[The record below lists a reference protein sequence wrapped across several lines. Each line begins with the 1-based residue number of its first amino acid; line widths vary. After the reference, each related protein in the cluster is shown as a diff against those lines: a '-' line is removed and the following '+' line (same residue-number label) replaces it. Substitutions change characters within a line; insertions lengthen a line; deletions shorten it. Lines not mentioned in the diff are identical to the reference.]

1 MAAVMAPRALTLT
14 PTIDNSW
21 WVGVL
26 LEGFGAGLSASGKL
40 MWRYAAMSR
49 DPVKWYAMGS
59 LLSMVFYP
67 VLDTTAYIFTSQ
79 QILSAS
85 SGYIIS
91 FNVLGATILLHETLT
106 VSRACG
112 VLVIVMGSAASVAFG
127 NHLQYNYSAAD
138 YWNLLL
144 QPSAIVYYAG
154 LGGWLSFSA
163 WALLTRR
170 GSQVLDV
177 SLRPVLMAA
186 LGGSCSGNMW
196 VTKVAMELLECTTRA
211 TGCALSVLM
220 STAGLL
226 LVTVSIHLVSLALL
240 AYALRTGSALQ
251 LVTTYEAFSLL
262 TSALSS
268 ALVLSEYTGMS
279 ANRLFIFYATG
290 VLPIMVGLLLLAA
303 WPTRIFGDGERV
315 CLDMSNSGIDM
326 ACIEARLD
334 GTGADAERCCP
345 ALMGCLRRARRLVG
359 GWSFWQRFAAAVAE
373 HGGGGG
379 GGGTGGGLGGGSGV
393 ERLPSESTKLLYGA
407 APEQPTYRIQRS
419 TTSHSA
425 LSWAEGISGG
435 APSAAPA
442 APPNLDATG
451 TTYSTTV

>member
-1 MAAVMAPRALTLT
+1 
-14 PTIDNSW
+14 
-21 WVGVL
+21 
-26 LEGFGAGLSASGKL
+26 
-40 MWRYAAMSR
+40 
-49 DPVKWYAMGS
+49 
-59 LLSMVFYP
+59 
-67 VLDTTAYIFTSQ
+67 
-79 QILSAS
+79 
-85 SGYIIS
+85 
-91 FNVLGATILLHETLT
+91 
-106 VSRACG
+106 
-112 VLVIVMGSAASVAFG
+112 
-127 NHLQYNYSAAD
+127 
-138 YWNLLL
+138 
-144 QPSAIVYYAG
+144 
-154 LGGWLSFSA
+154 
-163 WALLTRR
+163 
-170 GSQVLDV
+170 
-177 SLRPVLMAA
+177 
-186 LGGSCSGNMW
+186 
-196 VTKVAMELLECTTRA
+196 
-211 TGCALSVLM
+211 
-220 STAGLL
+220 
-226 LVTVSIHLVSLALL
+226 
-240 AYALRTGSALQ
+240 
-251 LVTTYEAFSLL
+251 
-262 TSALSS
+262 
-268 ALVLSEYTGMS
+268 
-279 ANRLFIFYATG
+279 
-290 VLPIMVGLLLLAA
+290 MVGLLLLAA

-379 GGGTGGGLGGGSGV
+379 SGLGGGLGGGSGV

>member
-1 MAAVMAPRALTLT
+1 
-14 PTIDNSW
+14 
-21 WVGVL
+21 
-26 LEGFGAGLSASGKL
+26 
-40 MWRYAAMSR
+40 
-49 DPVKWYAMGS
+49 
-59 LLSMVFYP
+59 
-67 VLDTTAYIFTSQ
+67 
-79 QILSAS
+79 
-85 SGYIIS
+85 
-91 FNVLGATILLHETLT
+91 
-106 VSRACG
+106 
-112 VLVIVMGSAASVAFG
+112 
-127 NHLQYNYSAAD
+127 
-138 YWNLLL
+138 
-144 QPSAIVYYAG
+144 
-154 LGGWLSFSA
+154 
-163 WALLTRR
+163 
-170 GSQVLDV
+170 
-177 SLRPVLMAA
+177 
-186 LGGSCSGNMW
+186 
-196 VTKVAMELLECTTRA
+196 
-211 TGCALSVLM
+211 
-220 STAGLL
+220 
-226 LVTVSIHLVSLALL
+226 
-240 AYALRTGSALQ
+240 
-251 LVTTYEAFSLL
+251 
-262 TSALSS
+262 
-268 ALVLSEYTGMS
+268 
-279 ANRLFIFYATG
+279 
-290 VLPIMVGLLLLAA
+290 MVGLLLLAA

-379 GGGTGGGLGGGSGV
+379 GGTGGGLGGGLGGGSGV